1 LYSKENRLDLDYR
14 EEGLR
19 KGVISSTYLSSIA
32 IRKNKR
38 AGMPFP

>member
-1 LYSKENRLDLDYR
+1 VDFDYR

-32 IRKNKR
+32 IHINKR
-38 AGMPFP
+38 AGMPFS